1 MSARA
6 ARRSRPAPA
15 GSADAGAC
23 AEHALAALGRRDIER
38 LIGESFRYRGYVV
51 TGFGGSALGDAVDL
65 GLTRNG
71 ERFLVQFRHW
81 RKRQVGIAVIWEL
94 ATAIAA
100 QGARGGFV
108 VTAGEFTA
116 EARGFAE
123 VCGIALIDGT
133 ALAQFT
139 GGDGV
144 AKAPLVTMKLV

>member
-1 MSARA
+1 V
-6 ARRSRPAPA
+6 RRSRPAPA

-23 AEHALAALGRRDIER
+23 AENSLAALGRRDIER
-38 LIGESFRYRGYVV
+38 LIGESFRYRGYIV
-51 TGFGGSALGDAVDL
+51 TGFGGSAVGDAVDL

-81 RKRQVGIAVIWEL
+81 QKRQVGIAVIWDL

-108 VTAGEFTA
+108 ITAGEFTL
-116 EARGFAE
+116 EARQFAE
-123 VCGIALIDGT
+123 LCGIALIDGN

-139 GGDGV
+139 GGDCV
-144 AKAPLVTMKLV
+144 AKVPLVTMKVV